1 MELLISL
8 ISHVELLYVTWFDL
22 VVFPLKELG
31 ILPLW
36 QLQVVKLL
44 IILGEIHACLVV
56 CMSYCP
62 LVGETISSLGYPQD
76 RLKTEQFKLY
86 VNHLR
91 LGANF
96 CITSSQVISMLP
108 VLELHKSS
116 LTD

>member
-44 IILGEIHACLVV
+44 IILGEIHAVPSGVHVLL
-56 CMSYCP
+56 P
-62 LVGETISSLGYPQD
+62 SSG
-76 RLKTEQFKLY
+76 
-86 VNHLR
+86 
-91 LGANF
+91 
-96 CITSSQVISMLP
+96 
-108 VLELHKSS
+108 
-116 LTD
+116 

>member
-8 ISHVELLYVTWFDL
+8 ISHIELLYVTWFDL

-36 QLQVVKLL
+36 QLQVVQLL
-44 IILGEIHACLVV
+44 IILGKYMQYLVV

-76 RLKTEQFKLY
+76 RLKKEQFKLY
-86 VNHLR
+86 LNHLR
-91 LGANF
+91 LGCQF
-96 CITSSQVISMLP
+96 LHYKLP
-108 VLELHKSS
+108 GDFNAASPRTTQEWFN
-116 LTD
+116 